1 MWTLL
6 KPVFL
11 SIVIIALLHYLVN
24 YFKDTY
30 TTKKTKDVIGFHVQK
45 YKDILDQYQET
56 QKINESAIPQ
66 QSESVT
72 HFLSEH
78 EKTAMS
84 NDLQQFLQQ
93 QMTSNI

>member
-1 MWTLL
+1 MWTLF

-11 SIVIIALLHYLVN
+11 SILIIALLHYLVN

-56 QKINESAIPQ
+56 QKINESAIPP
-66 QSESVT
+66 QSESAT
-72 HFLSEH
+72 HFLSEQ
-78 EKTAMS
+78 EKMAMS
-84 NDLQQFLQQ
+84 NDLHQFLQEQ
-93 QMTSNI
+93 ITNTI

>member
-11 SIVIIALLHYLVN
+11 SILIIALLHYLVN

-56 QKINESAIPQ
+56 QKINESATPL
-66 QSESVT
+66 QSESTT
-72 HFLSEH
+72 HFLSED

-84 NDLQQFLQQ
+84 NDLQKFLQE
-93 QMTSNI
+93 QMTCSI

>member
-11 SIVIIALLHYLVN
+11 SILIIALLHYLVN

-56 QKINESAIPQ
+56 QKINESATPVP
-66 QSESVT
+66 SESPT
-72 HFLSEH
+72 HFLSEQ
-78 EKTAMS
+78 EKMAMS
-84 NDLQQFLQQ
+84 NDLQQFLQEQ
-93 QMTSNI
+93 ITNTI